1 MSARPNAP
9 LTSAE
14 KITRYAHAI
23 SSNTSNLVTELNRV
37 SAPVPPSNPDNE
49 AILRQLQTI
58 SSQLAKIN
66 TRLDALEQPRPQLV
80 DDTDTVG
87 LQGLE
92 LWCSASDYYAL
103 PTAEYV
109 PISLT
114 SHADHNTEP
123 TTRAR
128 VSTIP
133 QCGTA
138 LPRCS
143 LCTTAITSQSSASL
157 PRSGTSHNLVFHS
170 HPAHQ
175 HSLTLQ
181 IPRPKGTS

>member
-1 MSARPNAP
+1 MSARTNPP

-14 KITRYAHAI
+14 KITRYAQAI

-37 SAPVPPSNPDNE
+37 SAPVPSSTADNA

-58 SSQLAKIN
+58 SEQLAKIN
-66 TRLDALEQPRPQLV
+66 TRLDALEKPTPQPFDHAV
-80 DDTDTVG
+80 DHAVDHAATVG

-92 LWCSASDYYAL
+92 LWCSAPEYYAL

-109 PISLT
+109 PTSLAG
-114 SHADHNTEP
+114 HANHNTEP

-128 VSTIP
+128 VFTIA

-143 LCTTAITSQSSASL
+143 LCTTAITSQSSVSL
-157 PRSGTSHNLVFHS
+157 LHSGTSHNLVFHS
-170 HPAHQ
+170 RPAPMNTH
-175 HSLTLQ
+175 
-181 IPRPKGTS
+181 